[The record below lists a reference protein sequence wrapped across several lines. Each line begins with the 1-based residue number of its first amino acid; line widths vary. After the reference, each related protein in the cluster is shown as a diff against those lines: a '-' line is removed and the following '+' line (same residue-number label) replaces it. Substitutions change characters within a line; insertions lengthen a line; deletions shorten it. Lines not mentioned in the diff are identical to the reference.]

1 MPKFTP
7 QQVDASLK
15 KLKEW
20 SLAGEAIQR
29 TYQFPNFIVAMKFV
43 DTIAQQAE
51 ADQHHPDMLIRYN
64 RVTVTLSTHD
74 VGGISDKDFDA
85 AGKYEAVATRLLP
98 PPPPP
103 LPPSS
108 PKSSTQSPNA
118 GSTGSARAKR
128 EKTK

>member
-7 QQVDASLK
+7 QQVEASLK

-29 TYQFPNFIVAMKFV
+29 TYQFPNFITAMKFV
-43 DTIAQQAE
+43 DMIAQQAE
-51 ADQHHPDMLIRYN
+51 TDQHHPDMLIRYN

-74 VGGISDKDFDA
+74 VGGISEKDFDA
-85 AGKYEAVATRLLP
+85 AGKYEAVAKMLLP
-98 PPPPP
+98 PPAAPATAAAPAA
-103 LPPSS
+103 S
-108 PKSSTQSPNA
+108 
-118 GSTGSARAKR
+118 GSTRAKR

>member
-85 AGKYEAVATRLLP
+85 AGKYEAVAKRLTP
-98 PPPPP
+98 PASPPAA
-103 LPPSS
+103 
-108 PKSSTQSPNA
+108 TTAQA
-118 GSTGSARAKR
+118 GGAGAGGATGSTRAKR

>member
-74 VGGISDKDFDA
+74 VGGISEKED
-85 AGKYEAVATRLLP
+85 R
-98 PPPPP
+98 
-103 LPPSS
+103 
-108 PKSSTQSPNA
+108 KSVV
-118 GSTGSARAKR
+118 
-128 EKTK
+128 